1 MSLDDIS
8 ITYGQLDTTYLIH
21 NESVAG
27 AHYMVTNAEAQSD
40 YYYRVRSAVGTYTS
54 PYSNEIKVTTDMSNT
69 TPISNLSGIELFSTP
84 AGIHLVGLTEE
95 TTITLYNLSGI
106 CMYQAQHVSNRHFI
120 PITQKGIFI
129 VQAKAGNN
137 TEVFKV
143 IK

>member
-1 MSLDDIS
+1 MHRGESIQPIAVIDSVDADI
-8 ITYGQLDTTYLIH
+8 TTYTDSLGDA
-21 NESVAG
+21 VG
-27 AHYMVTNAEAQSD
+27 R

-54 PYSNEIKVTTDMSNT
+54 PYSNEIKVTTDVPNATKRT
-69 TPISNLSGIELFSTP
+69 TLSDIELFSTP

-106 CMYQAQHVSNRHFI
+106 CIYKAHHVSNRHFI

-137 TEVFKV
+137 TEVFKL